1 MFNLKKILLS
11 VLLSFISVLFI
22 LPSQPANA
30 ISSEISFIIL
40 SQYEKTVT
48 ISDEFYI
55 IAITSTGKK
64 ATWKSSDSKI
74 ASVNK
79 YGKVTGKKA
88 GVAVIT
94 ASIKGAYASCLVT
107 VNSPSVTLNQS
118 HITLYRGQNSKLS
131 AEVSSKV
138 KAKWKTNKKSVATV
152 DQNGNIT
159 AIKNGTAVITATVSG
174 VSAICEVIVKKPDI
188 TLSAEE
194 LTIKTGSVTSITA
207 NVSSGNSP
215 TWSTSNPKIIS
226 VNSKGEIRAIKKG
239 RAYVYAK
246 EDGAKAR
253 CTIYVTE

>member
-1 MFNLKKILLS
+1 LLNLKKILLS
-11 VLLSFISVLFI
+11 VLLSFISIPFI

-30 ISSEISFIIL
+30 VSSEISFIIL
-40 SQYEKTVT
+40 TQYEKTVT

-55 IAITSTGKK
+55 IALTSTGKK
-64 ATWKSSDSKI
+64 PTWKSSDSKI

-79 YGKVTGKKA
+79 YGKVTAKKA
-88 GVAVIT
+88 GTAVIT

-107 VNSPSVTLNQS
+107 VNSPTVTLNQS
-118 HITLYRGQNSKLS
+118 HITLYRGQGAKLS
-131 AEVSSKV
+131 AKVSSKV
-138 KAKWKTNKKSVATV
+138 KPKWKTSKKSVATV

-159 AIKNGTAVITATVSG
+159 AVKNGTAVITATVNG
-174 VSAICEVIVKKPDI
+174 VSDICEVIVKKPVI

-194 LTIKTGSVTSITA
+194 LTIKAGSATSITA

-215 TWSTSNPKIIS
+215 IWSTSNSKIIS
-226 VNSKGEIRAIKKG
+226 INSKGQIKALKKG

-246 EDGAKAR
+246 EDGTKAR